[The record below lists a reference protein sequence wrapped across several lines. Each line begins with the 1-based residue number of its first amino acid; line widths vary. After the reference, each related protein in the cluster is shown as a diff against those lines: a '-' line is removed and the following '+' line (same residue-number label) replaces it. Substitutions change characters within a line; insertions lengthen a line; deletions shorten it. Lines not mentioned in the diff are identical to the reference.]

1 MDKEHLGSVVEI
13 LRDDMIDAH
22 AEMTVSTEHLR
33 AVLEALEAALARA
46 EGAERKVT
54 TLRGALSNCVEWE
67 AIMGG
72 FDSPCW
78 STARAALEALE
89 AALARAEGA
98 EEERNLFRKEA
109 ASLAKDAVAAGW
121 QPIETAPRIPGRHV
135 LLYGDGPGFVECAIV
150 GYWCDDFK
158 DPSEWVTMEGS
169 PSVKATH
176 WMPLP
181 AAPEPR
187 P

>member
-1 MDKEHLGSVVEI
+1 MDKEHLGSVVEM

-33 AVLEALEAALARA
+33 AV
-46 EGAERKVT
+46 
-54 TLRGALSNCVEWE
+54 
-67 AIMGG
+67 
-72 FDSPCW
+72 
-78 STARAALEALE
+78 LEALE